1 MISRLVA
8 LYARLMPL
16 AGTVLLFVGSYYDA
30 SWRGHGW
37 AFHAAMFVAL
47 AGATIGFRRFQLPI
61 TKYAAVNL
69 LGIVATGGALMAGPS
84 TAAVALF
91 VGLMTCDTLLLGKS
105 VNVAWINAGRE
116 SLALFAAYGFYAW
129 AAVTIDPANPAATG
143 PEFIPAM
150 TLFFVMHFVL
160 SRGLLYF
167 SLLVRGKL
175 LPDERSLLLR
185 YEVLSYGAGAAGVS
199 VLVGALQLVGV
210 ASSAVVALVLG
221 FGGLL
226 FKRIIEES
234 IAAEELNTILAME
247 QIVSSDRGLADA
259 IWRIESLAHRLVD
272 WRTLRITRTE
282 GDRELVIYRGGEGL
296 LPLPATADPY
306 GATLR
311 ALAIDDVEPVIV
323 LDAARDA
330 RVDRPKPDVRS
341 AVTIRLRFGDRV
353 MGVLELEHHKPNA
366 YGPKE
371 AMLVRRFANQLA
383 TTLHIHDLRNP
394 LLDTVSRITRELE
407 TLTESARTLRGGG
420 EAVARTVAGIT
431 RGISEEAEQ
440 VQSSLE
446 MTQALLEATGRVV
459 SDARDAAGASRSATD
474 IAVTNRE
481 KIGTA
486 IERLVAAKKFVGES
500 AGQIDALAKST
511 RRITDFIAIISQIAD
526 QTNLLALNAAIEAA
540 RAGVEGRGFAVV
552 AEEVRALAE
561 ESRRA
566 SDEAGEILFRFAAQM
581 RSVAQQMSSGQ
592 ALVSDVEQLSE
603 SSRGALEQI
612 VQSTAQSA
620 QSAQRIAV
628 TSSEQQNEF
637 TVLLDRVA
645 RVSEIAGR
653 NRIGAEDVTSSAVDQ
668 AEALRGLEGAIN
680 GLREIVTSLNDLAH
694 RITNVA

>member
-8 LYARLMPL
+8 LYARIMPL
-16 AGTVLLFVGSYYDA
+16 AGTALLFAGAYYDT
-30 SWRGHGW
+30 SWRGHSW
-37 AFHAAMFVAL
+37 EFHVAVLVAL
-47 AGATIGFRRFQLPI
+47 FGATIAFRRFQLPI
-61 TKYAAVNL
+61 TKYGAVNL
-69 LGIVATGGALMAGPS
+69 LGIVATGGALVAGPS
-84 TAAVALF
+84 TTAIALF
-91 VGLMTCDTLLLGKS
+91 AGLIVCDTLLLGKS

-116 SLALFAAYGFYAW
+116 ALALFAAYGFYAW
-129 AAVTIDPANPAATG
+129 ASVTIDPSNSSATG
-143 PEFIPAM
+143 PEFIPAI
-150 TLFFVMHFVL
+150 TLFFLVHFVM

-185 YEVLSYGAGAAGVS
+185 YEVLTYGAGAAGVA
-199 VLVGALQLVGV
+199 VLVGALQLVGL

-247 QIVSSDRGLADA
+247 QVVSSDRGLAEA
-259 IWRIESLAHRLVD
+259 IRRIESLAHRLVD
-272 WRTLRITRTE
+272 WRTLRITRVD

-296 LPLPATADPY
+296 LALPVPASPD

-311 ALAIDDVEPVIV
+311 ALALADGEPVIV
-323 LDAARDA
+323 LDATRDA
-330 RVDRPKPDVRS
+330 RIDRPRGDMRS

-353 MGVLELEHHKPNA
+353 MGVLEMEHHKPNA
-366 YGPKE
+366 YGHKE
-371 AMLVRRFANQLA
+371 AVLVRRFANQLA

-446 MTQALLEATGRVV
+446 MTQTLLEATGRVV
-459 SDARDAAGASRSATD
+459 SDARDAANASRGATE
-474 IAVTNRE
+474 IATANRE

-500 AGQIDALAKST
+500 AGEIDALAKST

-561 ESRRA
+561 QSRRA
-566 SDEAGEILFRFAAQM
+566 SDEAGEILLRFEAQM
-581 RSVAQQMSSGQ
+581 RGVAHQMSSGQ

-620 QSAQRIAV
+620 RSAQRIAV
-628 TSSEQQNEF
+628 TSSEQQSEF

-680 GLREIVTSLNDLAH
+680 GLREVVTSLNDLAH